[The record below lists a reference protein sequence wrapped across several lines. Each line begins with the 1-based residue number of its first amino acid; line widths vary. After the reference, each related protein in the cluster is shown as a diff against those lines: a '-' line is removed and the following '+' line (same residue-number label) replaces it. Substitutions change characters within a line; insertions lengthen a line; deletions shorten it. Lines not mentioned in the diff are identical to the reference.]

1 MYGEVVEEERGRQA
15 QRQNEREKQGE
26 DRAEVTKKAGRKGRR
41 SERSL
46 LDWKLPE
53 NTRERQT

>member
-1 MYGEVVEEERGRQA
+1 MEEERGRQA